1 MAVQNN
7 TMTEEER
14 ARLARQGVTG
24 LPRVLTGARDALVG
38 TLARPGT
45 AIQDTL
51 RAGATQ
57 LLGGDP
63 NTLAGGPNQYNQN
76 AQQLVERGLGG
87 IATGVSEIVTPIQ
100 QAGLAAL
107 GAQPAMQQPA
117 PITQA
122 AAPVVAPTTATTAPA
137 GRAPRTAAELE
148 GLNAGLASTLAS
160 TQAPAPITATRGDY
174 NTANTSVVDA
184 AGGVRSTI
192 GQNSRNPVSFVGG
205 AEGFGGFGQGGA
217 RAYLD
222 RMAVQD
228 AQEQARIDQQRREAQ
243 EGVERIGLNNAAT
256 SGSVQESMVA
266 RRQLAAL
273 DQAGLQ
279 RIQDQ
284 GATARQA
291 MQGQTQLQQANIAGQ
306 FGLQQEA
313 MRGAAGLQQA
323 EITGEYGLAG
333 REAAALA
340 SLAVAQSKGQSGAEL
355 KAQAEAMRLARQQAI
370 ADEAEQ
376 AGDFATRDRALGI
389 SQPAASRL
397 TQDALGNVVAVDG
410 RPVTAA
416 EAQAYLQAIGY
427 YKTPAQ

>member
-51 RAGATQ
+51 RVGATQ

-87 IATGVSEIVTPIQ
+87 IATGVSEIVAPIQ

-107 GAQPAMQQPA
+107 GAQPAAQQPA

-122 AAPVVAPTTATTAPA
+122 AAPVVSPTTPATAPA

-160 TQAPAPITATRGDY
+160 TQAPAPTTATRGDY

-228 AQEQARIDQQRREAQ
+228 AQEQARIDQQRRAAQ

-291 MQGQTQLQQANIAGQ
+291 TQGQTQLQQANIAGQ

-323 EITGEYGLAG
+323 EIAGEYGLAG

-340 SLAVAQSKGQSGAEL
+340 SLAVAQAKGQSGAEL
-355 KAQAEAMRLARQQAI
+355 KAQVEAMRLARQQAI

-410 RPVTAA
+410 RPVTAE
-416 EAQAYLQAIGY
+416 EAQAYLQALGY